1 MPAAMIPRE
10 RELFEKPMIHG
21 WTWCTTGLGVGTD
34 LHLARRFHATDGKDV
49 LLNLL
54 LNVVIFCHGCQN
66 PTIYAFSP
74 GRKQRP
80 WFARSLAHRHS
91 HKQCHMDVWSS
102 VRTPTKYAW
111 GLPLL
116 SKGTSSDKPI
126 RGRWRNTSNEVSSR
140 LKGSCVQ

>member
-1 MPAAMIPRE
+1 MVEPDVLLAW
-10 RELFEKPMIHG
+10 EL
-21 WTWCTTGLGVGTD
+21 GLTKAIESTFILLDGSMG
-34 LHLARRFHATDGKDV
+34 ATDGKDV

-102 VRTPTKYAW
+102 IRTPMKYAW

-116 SKGTSSDKPI
+116 SKGMNVCI
-126 RGRWRNTSNEVSSR
+126 RGKIAVGPFVSIQR
-140 LKGSCVQ
+140 VLVYHTP